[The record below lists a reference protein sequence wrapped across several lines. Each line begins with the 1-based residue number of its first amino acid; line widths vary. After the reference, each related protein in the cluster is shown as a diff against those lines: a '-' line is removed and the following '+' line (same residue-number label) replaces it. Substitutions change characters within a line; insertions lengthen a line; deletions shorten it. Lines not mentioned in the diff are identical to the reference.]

1 MKIRMSLCT
10 GYGDISGKSEP
21 ANRFGLLLAAL
32 FSCWCLSVTTPAAEE
47 LAAPEDAAALSERGD
62 VAYNRGDV
70 LDAIQWYRQAADLG
84 DSHAQVQLG
93 YIFDKAE
100 ANEEAVTWYRK
111 AAEQGD
117 PAGKQGL
124 AAMYAAGEGVTRDIE
139 SLMGKAAEQDFLPSI
154 LLLAAT
160 FENGAEDVAVNLPLS
175 LKYWRQAA
183 ELGDQRAM
191 LRIVKAYRNGELGV
205 RADEIEAAE
214 WQKKLDAVKSGAE

>member
-1 MKIRMSLCT
+1 MKIRMSLCA
-10 GYGDISGKSEP
+10 GSGDIRGKAEP

-32 FSCWCLSVTTPAAEE
+32 LSCWCLSVTTLAAE
-47 LAAPEDAAALSERGD
+47 EDAAALSERGD

-84 DSHAQVQLG
+84 DSHAQVWLG
-93 YIFDKAE
+93 YIYDKAE
-100 ANEEAVTWYRK
+100 ENEQAVTWYRK

-124 AAMYAAGEGVTRDIE
+124 AAMYAAGEGVTRDME
-139 SLMGKAAEQDFLPSI
+139 HALSLMRKAAEQDFLPSI

-160 FENGAEDVAVNLPLS
+160 FEKGVEGVAVDLPLS

-183 ELGDQRAM
+183 ELGDQQAM
-191 LRIVKAYRNGELGV
+191 LRIVKAYRNGELGLG
-205 RADEIEAAE
+205 ADQTEAAG
-214 WQKKLDAVKSGAE
+214 WQKKLDAAKSGAE